1 MLNRMDAREIID
13 GFDRILPEQ
22 EKALQLAAVNAGK
35 FHASNSPIFTAFTQ
49 LQFFVLTVDYDM
61 RVMLRTLL
69 ADPQS
74 RVTAEKFLA
83 LTLEESDE
91 FIGAVIG
98 DMKKALRSAGNPAS
112 TDPAKN
118 AFDAQRFDEVTA
130 QYWADVRPFRDD
142 YAFNKTLREI
152 RNTVAGHIMGKQVG
166 LLNSAGWIASR
177 AAVPRTTDGVMTSQI
192 VGYSVTVLQALLKY
206 SRGLH
211 TCMSMS
217 DSVKG

>member
-1 MLNRMDAREIID
+1 M
-13 GFDRILPEQ
+13 
-22 EKALQLAAVNAGK
+22 
-35 FHASNSPIFTAFTQ
+35 TAFTSATTCAT
-49 LQFFVLTVDYDM
+49 TVGYTTM
-61 RVMLRTLL
+61 R
-69 ADPQS
+69 D
-74 RVTAEKFLA
+74 
-83 LTLEESDE
+83 
-91 FIGAVIG
+91 
-98 DMKKALRSAGNPAS
+98 S
-112 TDPAKN
+112 T
-118 AFDAQRFDEVTA
+118 